1 MTGVRMNAVR
11 IFAAAAM
18 VSAIA
23 LVDVY
28 LSQYEVSG
36 PELLTDIGFKTALD
50 GWSRAGPDASISV
63 KDGVVELRNGDP
75 SQSVS
80 LQRRIELPVD
90 LQAISVAAW
99 MASQGVRKGPRSWN
113 TARLFA
119 VPFDDQGKPIW
130 RSPHLVAA
138 VEGDTD
144 WVFHEAMIVIPD
156 DARGVDLG
164 IQMSRAVGV
173 LSIHGLSL
181 RPATARPDFET
192 AYWVLLAAFAGVSIW
207 LGAGV
212 IASISSGAWRI
223 VMMVTAIILI
233 AGIVMPGSA
242 KGLFLDRTF
251 DDVVDLSL
259 GMIAGDRLPI
269 LWLPRWLLDA
279 PLEKVGHFLG
289 FAAIAGT
296 AYMAWAASGPVRVF
310 LYLIIFS
317 AMTEAAQ
324 FFVHGR
330 APSVGDWLIDG
341 AGIVLA
347 TVLYLASR
355 GWTRATG

>member
-1 MTGVRMNAVR
+1 MTGVRLTAVR
-11 IFAAAAM
+11 ILAATAM

-28 LSQYEVSG
+28 LPQYEVS
-36 PELLTDIGFKTALD
+36 LLTDTGFKVGLA
-50 GWSRAGPDASISV
+50 GWSRSGPDAAISV
-63 KDGVVELRNGDP
+63 RDGVVELRNADP

-80 LQRRIELPVD
+80 LRRRIELPVD
-90 LQAISVAAW
+90 LRAISVAAW
-99 MASQGVRKGPRSWN
+99 MASRDVRKGPRPWN
-113 TARLFA
+113 AARLIA
-119 VPFDDQGKPIW
+119 VPFDGQGKPIW

-144 WVFHEAMIVIPD
+144 WVFHEAKIVIPD
-156 DARGVDLG
+156 DAPGVDLG

-181 RPATARPDFET
+181 RPATARPVFET
-192 AYWVLLAAFAGVSIW
+192 VYWILSAAFAGVSIW

-212 IASISSGAWRI
+212 VASTSSGAWRI

-251 DDVVDLSL
+251 DDAVDLSL
-259 GMIAGDRLPI
+259 AMIAGDRLPV

-279 PLEKVGHFLG
+279 PLEKVSHFLG

-296 AYMAWAASGPVRVF
+296 AYMAWTALGPVRVF
-310 LYLIIFS
+310 LYLMLFS

-330 APSVGDWLIDG
+330 APSVGDWLVDG

-347 TVLYLASR
+347 TLLYLAVR
-355 GWTRATG
+355 GWMRASG